1 MNNNDYKK
9 YLTVQSLQLSRLKI
23 QFRNVRDALQYSVL
37 ADEIIEVI
45 LDCDE
50 KHDEFTRT
58 NGYIVPLENQY
69 NRFREDADSI
79 MNFCR
84 NFKEIRGY

>member
-1 MNNNDYKK
+1 MIEQNVR
-9 YLTVQSLQLSRLKI
+9 LLRLKI
-23 QFRNVRDALQYSVL
+23 QFRNVKDCQQYNEL
-37 ADEIIEVI
+37 TDEIIETI

-58 NGYIVPLENQY
+58 RGYIAPLETDYRIFQ
-69 NRFREDADSI
+69 ETSDSV